1 MRVEDLLGFGI
12 EAHAVDSQVA
22 AQCSVVKAHG
32 WVGLDSKA
40 TVTASYFIVAPRKRE
55 VYIEALY
62 SEYAKLLTDSLNATI
77 TSKDSLEGLELKTE
91 DFEVEVLRV
100 YPEKMVS
107 DPPTHE
113 QCSPASSGDGLDD

>member
-40 TVTASYFIVAPRKRE
+40 TVTTPNFIVAPGKRE

-62 SEYAKLLTDSLNATI
+62 SEDTKLLPDSLNATI
-77 TSKDSLEGLELKTE
+77 ASKDSLEARAQ
-91 DFEVEVLRV
+91 DRRLRSRG
-100 YPEKMVS
+100 P
-107 DPPTHE
+107 
-113 QCSPASSGDGLDD
+113 